1 MRAESGEM
9 CELLHTSNHHY
20 FDGNNNGV
28 YISVGQVPVY
38 LVRMLQRTLPAGFIA
53 AVPSNAH

>member
-1 MRAESGEM
+1 V
-9 CELLHTSNHHY
+9 NY
-20 FDGNNNGV
+20 FTLRIIITLMETITEC